1 MEEERNIY
9 NDSHL
14 PESEN
19 TNLSYEQ
26 RRQYLREERR
36 RKRLRKLKM
45 IRVAVIAGLIVVLI
59 LIFIVIKS
67 IFGFVS
73 SLFHK
78 DAVEVDA
85 QATSESQTYTASIL
99 TGGDIVLHSP
109 FYDSTTYLT
118 EDGSYDFSPVFTYMK
133 DTYTASDFTVLD
145 LEAAITED
153 YFNGYPLFRAPETI
167 LPTLSE
173 NGVDML
179 LFANNHI
186 YDAGDDGLKSTFN
199 ALEKYSMPYMGIKK
213 SKEDSAYSI
222 KDINGITVGMFDY
235 TYETGTI
242 DQKAINGI
250 EVTDESSALINS
262 FNYDDLDTFYDTIAS
277 SIQEMKQEGA
287 EYLIAYIHWGTE
299 YETEESS
306 YQQEMAQKLCDLGID
321 ALIASHPHV
330 IQPIDLFTSS
340 TGDHKMLCC
349 YSLGNHLS
357 NQRQELMD
365 SMPTGH
371 TEDGYMVQLTLE
383 QTDDEPVSLTEV
395 QFIPTWVYKNIIDGN
410 AEYYIFR
417 TDAADTYG
425 EVVESLNISQ
435 NLASSLGRTQEIIGE
450 GSQKVQNALPIST
463 GN

>member
-1 MEEERNIY
+1 ML
-9 NDSHL
+9 HL
-14 PESEN
+14 
-19 TNLSYEQ
+19 
-26 RRQYLREERR
+26 
-36 RKRLRKLKM
+36 
-45 IRVAVIAGLIVVLI
+45 
-59 LIFIVIKS
+59 
-67 IFGFVS
+67 
-73 SLFHK
+73 LFHK
-78 DAVEVDA
+78 DTVEADA
-85 QATSESQTYTASIL
+85 QATIESQTCTASIL

-118 EDGSYDFSPVFTYMK
+118 EEGTYDFSPVFTYMK
-133 DTYTASDFTVLD
+133 DTYKAADLTVLD

-167 LPTLSE
+167 LPSLSE
-173 NGVDML
+173 NGVDMV

-186 YDAGDDGLKSTFN
+186 YDAGDDGLKSTIN

-213 SKEDSAYSI
+213 NKEDSTYSI
-222 KDINGITVGMFDY
+222 KDINGIKVGMFDY

-250 EVTDESSALINS
+250 EVSDESSDLINS
-262 FNYDDLDTFYDTIAS
+262 FNYDDLDTFYDTIS
-277 SIQEMKQEGA
+277 SGIQEMKKDGA

-299 YETEESS
+299 YQTEEST

-330 IQPIDLFTSS
+330 IQPIDLFKSS
-340 TGDHKMLCC
+340 TGDHKMICC

-371 TEDGYMVQLTLE
+371 TEDGYMVELTLE
-383 QTDDEPVSLTEV
+383 QTDDDPVSLTEV
-395 QFIPTWVYKNIIDGN
+395 QFIPTWVYKNISDGN

-417 TDAADTYG
+417 TDAANSY
-425 EVVESLNISQ
+425 ENIVKSLNITD
-435 NLASSLGRTQEIIGE
+435 NLASSLERTQEIIGE
-450 GSQKVQNALPIST
+450 GSQKVQEALPISA

>member
-1 MEEERNIY
+1 MKDENIHENPHVKTTQTTDDAYER
-9 NDSHL
+9 
-14 PESEN
+14 
-19 TNLSYEQ
+19 

-36 RKRLRKLKM
+36 RKRLRKLKI
-45 IRVAVIAGLIVVLI
+45 IRAAVIAGLIVVLI

-67 IFGFVS
+67 IFGFVA

-78 DAVEVDA
+78 DTVEADA
-85 QATSESQTYTASIL
+85 QATIESQTYTASIL

-118 EDGSYDFSPVFTYMK
+118 EEGTYDFSPVFTYMK
-133 DTYTASDFTVLD
+133 DTYKAADLTVLD

-153 YFNGYPLFRAPETI
+153 YFSGYPLFRTPETI

-173 NGVDML
+173 NGVDMV

-186 YDAGDDGLKSTFN
+186 YDAGDSGLKSTIS

-213 SKEDSAYSI
+213 DKEASAYSI
-222 KDINGITVGMFDY
+222 QDINGIKVGMFDY

-250 EVTDESSALINS
+250 EVTDESSDLINS
-262 FNYDDLDTFYDTIAS
+262 FNYDDLDTFYDTIS
-277 SIQEMKQEGA
+277 SGIQEMKKDGA

-299 YETEESS
+299 YQTEEST

-340 TGDHKMLCC
+340 TGDHKMICC

-371 TEDGYMVQLTLE
+371 TEDGYMVELTLE
-383 QTDDEPVSLTEV
+383 QTDDDPVSLTEV
-395 QFIPTWVYKNIIDGN
+395 QFIPTWVYKNISDGN

-417 TDAADTYG
+417 TDAANSYEDI
-425 EVVESLNISQ
+425 VKSLNITD

-450 GSQKVQNALPIST
+450 GSQKVQEALPISA

>member
-1 MEEERNIY
+1 MKDENIRD
-9 NDSHL
+9 NSH
-14 PESEN
+14 SQKSMAN
-19 TNLSYEQ
+19 NSAYEQ

-36 RKRLRKLKM
+36 RKRLRKLKI
-45 IRVAVIAGLIVVLI
+45 IRAAVIAGLILALI
-59 LIFIVIKS
+59 LIFLVVKS
-67 IFGFVS
+67 IFSFIG
-73 SLFHK
+73 SLFNK
-78 DAVEVDA
+78 ETAEVDA
-85 QATSESQTYTASIL
+85 PAVVESQTYTANIL

-118 EDGSYDFSPVFTYMK
+118 EDGTYDFNPVFTYIK
-133 DTYTASDFTVLD
+133 DTYKAADFTVLD

-153 YFNGYPLFRAPETI
+153 YFSGYPLFRTPETI

-173 NGVDML
+173 NGVDMV

-186 YDAGDDGLKSTFN
+186 YDAGDSGLESTIS

-213 SKEDSAYSI
+213 EKEASAYSI
-222 KDINGITVGMFDY
+222 QDINGIKVGMFDY

-250 EVTDESSALINS
+250 EVTDESSDLINS

-277 SIQEMKQEGA
+277 GIEDMKKGGA

-299 YETEESS
+299 YQTEEST

-330 IQPIDLFTSS
+330 IQPVDLFTSS
-340 TGDHKMLCC
+340 TGDHEMICC

-371 TEDGYMVQLTLE
+371 TEDGYMVELTLE
-383 QTDDEPVSLTEV
+383 QTDDEPVSLTSV
-395 QFIPTWVYKNIIDGN
+395 QFIPTWVYKNIIDEN

-417 TDAADTYG
+417 TDAADSDAET
-425 EVVESLNISQ
+425 VDTLNIA
-435 NLASSLGRTQEIIGE
+435 NDLASSLERTQKIIGE
-450 GSQKVQNALPIST
+450 GSKKVQDALPIST

>member
-1 MEEERNIY
+1 MRDKNIHE
-9 NDSHL
+9 DSYVK
-14 PESEN
+14 
-19 TNLSYEQ
+19 TTDTAYEQ

-36 RKRLRKLKM
+36 RKRLRKLKI
-45 IRVAVIAGLIVVLI
+45 IRAAVIAGLIVVLI

-67 IFGFVS
+67 IFGFIA

-78 DAVEVDA
+78 DTVEVDA
-85 QATSESQTYTASIL
+85 QVTVESQTYTASIL

-153 YFNGYPLFRAPETI
+153 YFNGYPLFRAPEKI

-173 NGVDML
+173 NGVDMV

-186 YDAGDDGLKSTFN
+186 YDAGDDGLKSTIN

-222 KDINGITVGMFDY
+222 KDINGIKVGMFDY

-242 DQKAINGI
+242 TQKAINGI
-250 EVTDESSALINS
+250 EVTDESSDLINS
-262 FNYDDLDTFYDTIAS
+262 FNYDDLDTFYDTIS
-277 SIQEMKQEGA
+277 SGIQNMKKDGA
-287 EYLIAYIHWGTE
+287 EYLIAYIHWGNE
-299 YETEESS
+299 YETEEST

-330 IQPIDLFTSS
+330 IQPVDLFTSS
-340 TGDHKMLCC
+340 TGDHKMICC

-371 TEDGYMVQLTLE
+371 TEDGYMVELTLE
-383 QTDDEPVSLTEV
+383 QTDDEPVSLTDV

-417 TDAADTYG
+417 TDAANTYG

-435 NLASSLGRTQEIIGE
+435 NLAASLGRTQEIIGE
-450 GSQKVQNALPIST
+450 GTKKVQDALPIST
-463 GN
+463 DN